1 MLLGDRSI
9 DVPAWLRAGP
19 RRDPARDPSCGPADL
34 AEHLDPQ
41 SRLVLCRRLVREGL
55 LEIRGVTQP
64 DLGAGFRCA
73 GASLLRDEPIAGT
86 ASNVRA
92 FLLVEHTGAW
102 GVNALRDA
110 RLPVRARQPPA
121 AVLACRRGAGRCW
134 PGVPTAPAT
143 DDVRVFAAYADPV
156 APWLESAAF
165 TDIHEV
171 LDLDLAALG
180 RGRSLG
186 LEPTDGSL
194 FCVCTHGRHDACC
207 AERGRPVA
215 AALEAAHPEE
225 TWEVSHIGGDRF
237 AANMV
242 VLPHGLYYGR
252 LDAAAALGVAGTHLA
267 GGLDL
272 DHLRGRSGLR
282 MPVQAAE
289 IALRRQLEETRNDA
303 VRFLGASART
313 TTSRPP
319 GSTSPARRTP
329 SGSAPV
335 AATTQR
341 LTCQAT
347 RDNPVPIHDLLDVID
362 VLRRYRADGDHRR
375 RALAHAD
382 RYSGFGR
389 TSFVGG
395 DDDDRRRCGER
406 RRCRPG
412 PRWPALPCRA
422 SRCCASGT
430 GSTPTCTRS
439 TATSSPSGCS
449 PAAGRW

>member
-1 MLLGDRSI
+1 
-9 DVPAWLRAGP
+9 
-19 RRDPARDPSCGPADL
+19 
-34 AEHLDPQ
+34 
-41 SRLVLCRRLVREGL
+41 
-55 LEIRGVTQP
+55 VTQP
-64 DLGAGFRCA
+64 DPGAGFRCS
-73 GASLLRDEPIAGT
+73 GASVLRDEPIAGT

-110 RLPVRARQPPA
+110 RLPYGLGNHLLLSSHAAGVRVLLARRPD
-121 AVLACRRGAGRCW
+121 RSG
-134 PGVPTAPAT
+134 T

-180 RGRSLG
+180 RGESLG

-237 AANMV
+237 AANLV

-272 DHLRGRSGLR
+272 DHLRGRSGLNMR
-282 MPVQAAE
+282 IQAAE
-289 IALRRQLEETRNDA
+289 IGLRRRLEETRNDA
-303 VRFLGASART
+303 VRFLAATRDDDVTTARFEVAGT
-313 TTSRPP
+313 TYTVRVQSRP
-319 GSTSPARRTP
+319 GDRE
-329 SGSAPV
+329 
-335 AATTQR
+335 R

-347 RDNPVPIHDLLDVID
+347 RDNPVPVHDVLDV
-362 VLRRYRADGDHRR
+362 
-375 RALAHAD
+375 
-382 RYSGFGR
+382 
-389 TSFVGG
+389 TM
-395 DDDDRRRCGER
+395 
-406 RRCRPG
+406 
-412 PRWPALPCRA
+412 
-422 SRCCASGT
+422 
-430 GSTPTCTRS
+430 RS
-439 TATSSPSGCS
+439 
-449 PAAGRW
+449 